1 MRKRLTVKDLKN
13 LKGKK
18 QLVLIL
24 VKSSEEALAAEK
36 VGIEMVGTGAS
47 GKYTNPHNHPNFEE
61 VINIRQ
67 AAPNTFMH
75 YGAPDTLY
83 PTLEKAKELAF
94 KILEYDFD
102 MFYCHRST
110 EIVKSL
116 YKDGV
121 PCLGHVGLIP
131 GRTTWTGG
139 YKAVGKTAKEAM
151 QVFDKCLQFQ
161 DAGAVAIEME
171 CVPHQVA
178 SAISKRVEPTV
189 LSLGSGSGC
198 DVQYLFGCDILLTT
212 IGHVPRHSK
221 SYRNFLKEF
230 ERLQKERED
239 AFQEFYND
247 VTSGAFPEKKHVV
260 EIEEREID
268 SFLDNLEKR

>member
-1 MRKRLTVKDLKN
+1 MRNRLTVKDLKD
-13 LKGKK
+13 LKGNK
-18 QLVLIL
+18 QLTLIL
-24 VKSSEEALAAEK
+24 VKKVEEAMAAEK
-36 VGIEMVGTGAS
+36 VGIEMLGTGAA
-47 GKYTNPHNHPNFEE
+47 GKFTNPHKHPNFEE
-61 VINIRQ
+61 VIKIRQ

-83 PTLEKAKELAF
+83 PTLDKAKELAF

-102 MFYCHRST
+102 MFYCHRNT

-116 YKDGV
+116 YNEGV
-121 PCLGHVGLIP
+121 PCLGHVGLVP
-131 GRTTWTGG
+131 GRTTWIGG
-139 YKAVGKTAKEAM
+139 YRAVGKTAEEAM
-151 QVFDKCLQFQ
+151 SVYDKCLQFQ

-212 IGHVPRHSK
+212 TGHVPRHSK

-230 ERLQKERED
+230 ERLQKEREN
-239 AFQEFYND
+239 AFEEFYNE
-247 VTSGAFPEKKHVV
+247 VQSGQFPEKKHIV
-260 EIEEREID
+260 EIEEREYENFI
-268 SFLDNLEKR
+268 NKLERR

>member
-1 MRKRLTVKDLKN
+1 MRNRLTVKDLKD
-13 LKGKK
+13 LKGNK
-18 QLVLIL
+18 QLTLIL
-24 VKSSEEALAAEK
+24 VKKVEEAMAAEK
-36 VGIEMVGTGAS
+36 VGIEMLGTGAA
-47 GKYTNPHNHPNFEE
+47 GKFTNPHKHPNFEE
-61 VINIRQ
+61 VIKIRK

-83 PTLEKAKELAF
+83 PTLDKAKELAF

-116 YKDGV
+116 YNEGV
-121 PCLGHVGLIP
+121 PCLGHVGLVP
-131 GRTTWTGG
+131 GRTTWIGG
-139 YKAVGKTAKEAM
+139 YRAVGKTAEEAM
-151 QVFDKCLQFQ
+151 SVYDKCLQFQ

-212 IGHVPRHSK
+212 TGHVPRHSK

-230 ERLQKERED
+230 ERLQKEREN
-239 AFQEFYND
+239 AFEEFYNE
-247 VTSGAFPEKKHVV
+247 VQSGQFPEKKHIV
-260 EIEEREID
+260 EIEEREYENFI
-268 SFLDNLEKR
+268 NKLERR

>member
-1 MRKRLTVKDLKN
+1 MRNRLTVKDLKK
-13 LKGKK
+13 LKGNK
-18 QLVLIL
+18 QLTLIL
-24 VKSSEEALAAEK
+24 VKNVEEAMAAEK
-36 VGIEMVGTGAS
+36 VGIEMLGTGAA
-47 GKYTNPHNHPNFEE
+47 GKFTNPHEHPNFDE
-61 VINIRQ
+61 VLNMRK
-67 AAPNTFMH
+67 AAPSTFMH

-83 PTLEKAKELAF
+83 PTLDKAKELAF

-116 YKDGV
+116 YNEGV
-121 PCLGHVGLIP
+121 PCLGHVGLVP
-131 GRTTWTGG
+131 GRTTWIGG
-139 YKAVGKTAKEAM
+139 YRAVGKTAEEAM
-151 QVFDKCLQFQ
+151 SVYDKCLQFQ

-212 IGHVPRHSK
+212 TGHIPRHSK
-221 SYRNFLKEF
+221 SYRNFLEEF
-230 ERLQKERED
+230 ERLQKEREE
-239 AFQEFYND
+239 AFQEFYNE
-247 VTSGAFPEKKHVV
+247 VQSGLFPEKKHIV
-260 EIEEREID
+260 EIEEREYEN
-268 SFLDNLEKR
+268 FMNKLESR

>member
-1 MRKRLTVKDLKN
+1 MRNRLTVKDLKD

-18 QLVLIL
+18 QLALIL
-24 VKSSEEALAAEK
+24 VKNVEEAMAAEK
-36 VGIEMVGTGAS
+36 VGIEMLGTGAA
-47 GKYTNPHNHPNFEE
+47 GKFTNPHNHPDFEE
-61 VINIRQ
+61 VIKIRK
-67 AAPNTFMH
+67 AAPSTFMH

-83 PTLEKAKELAF
+83 PTLDKAKELAF

-116 YKDGV
+116 YKEGV
-121 PCLGHVGLIP
+121 PCLGHVGLVP
-131 GRTTWTGG
+131 GRTTWIGG
-139 YKAVGKTAKEAM
+139 YRAVGKTANEAM
-151 QVFDKCLQFQ
+151 TVYDKCLQFQ

-212 IGHVPRHSK
+212 KGHVPRHSK

-247 VTSGAFPEKKHVV
+247 VQSVTFPEKKHVV
-260 EIEEREID
+260 EIEKKELD
-268 SFLDNLEKR
+268 NFLNNLEKR

>member
-1 MRKRLTVKDLKN
+1 
-13 LKGKK
+13 
-18 QLVLIL
+18 
-24 VKSSEEALAAEK
+24 
-36 VGIEMVGTGAS
+36 MVGTGAP

-61 VINIRQ
+61 VIKIRQ

-83 PTLEKAKELAF
+83 STLEKAKELAF